1 MISDGGG
8 GVGGGNYW
16 SSVGCGC
23 WSGDWGRS
31 NGMANALAAAY
42 YWASLFNGE
51 IWDGDATW
59 SSMTAGSTG
68 GGWRRWQHRRRL
80 AVAAGKA
87 AVGGWSA
94 LVVAVLLNLCLWRR
108 LWRRLRDMVIN
119 DMIENHMPC
128 ELIVWRYF
136 WWRCLLLVDFLL
148 IIRCDGQTPS
158 YFVSKKWVEY
168 STPRSTIGGQDTQI
182 YRSILEWYETSPRK
196 FTRWKIKFSSCWFLK
211 LILWDK
217 MQLLISL

>member
-16 SSVGCGC
+16 SSVDCCC
-23 WSGDWGRS
+23 WSGGWGRS

-42 YWASLFNGE
+42 CWASLQ
-51 IWDGDATW
+51 
-59 SSMTAGSTG
+59 
-68 GGWRRWQHRRRL
+68 RRDLGRRRDMVINDCRQHRRRLAALAAL

-119 DMIENHMPC
+119 DMIGNHMPC
-128 ELIVWRYF
+128 EGNSDDVAFSWLISSW
-136 WWRCLLLVDFLL
+136 LLGVMDRRLL
-148 IIRCDGQTPS
+148 ILLAKSGLNIQLHDQQLGDEIHRYIEAFLSDMRLP
-158 YFVSKKWVEY
+158 
-168 STPRSTIGGQDTQI
+168 
-182 YRSILEWYETSPRK
+182 LENSHAEK
-196 FTRWKIKFSSCWFLK
+196 
-211 LILWDK
+211 
-217 MQLLISL
+217 

>member
-51 IWDGDATW
+51 ILDGYATW

-119 DMIENHMPC
+119 DMIGNHMPC
-128 ELIVWRYF
+128 EGNSDDVAFSWLISSW
-136 WWRCLLLVDFLL
+136 LLGVMDRRLL
-148 IIRCDGQTPS
+148 ILLAKSGLNIQLHDPQLG
-158 YFVSKKWVEY
+158 
-168 STPRSTIGGQDTQI
+168 D
-182 YRSILEWYETSPRK
+182 
-196 FTRWKIKFSSCWFLK
+196 KIHRYIEAF
-211 LILWDK
+211 
-217 MQLLISL
+217 